1 MASKPVILPET
12 FQGTASW
19 DDWIEHFERV
29 AVVNE
34 WSTNAA
40 KLKWL
45 KVGLTG
51 KAATVL
57 KRLREETRDSYATL
71 KEALKKRFEP
81 ESKKELY
88 MAEFQARQKAG
99 TEDWASFA
107 DDLRLLAEKAY
118 SGLPAEAQEALALN
132 RFLTQLTNPQ
142 ISFAARQ
149 RQPANVEQAVQYTLE
164 CESYLIPHKQVVD
177 TTVAPVS
184 HGVTDNN
191 FTEQLVAAAAN
202 KDNPMS
208 VIMNRLDD
216 IECQLNSLSSP
227 KKRLEQS
234 RSIRRVSNPPQ
245 IQPKPAVVCFKCGQ
259 EGHFAQ
265 VVQPGLRC
273 HILINMTNS

>member
-34 WSTNAA
+34 WTSSAA

-45 KVGLTG
+45 KVRLTG

-57 KRLREETRDSYATL
+57 KHLPEETRDSYTGL
-71 KEALKKRFEP
+71 KEELKKRFEP
-81 ESKKELY
+81 DSKKELY
-88 MAEFQARQKAG
+88 MAEFQARQKTG

-107 DDLRLLAEKAY
+107 DDLRLLAEKVY

-132 RFLTQLTNPQ
+132 RFLTQLANPQ
-142 ISFAARQ
+142 ISFAVRQ
-149 RQPANVEQAVQYTLE
+149 RQPASVDQAVQYTLE

-177 TTVAPVS
+177 TTVAPVN
-184 HGVTDNN
+184 HGGTDNN
-191 FTEQLVAAAAN
+191 CTDQLVAAMPY

-208 VIMNRLDD
+208 VIMKRLDE

-227 KKRLEQS
+227 KKRFEQS
-234 RSIRRVSNPPQ
+234 RGTRRLTNPSQ
-245 IQPKPAVVCFKCGQ
+245 AQPKPAVVFFKCGQ
-259 EGHFAQ
+259 EGHFARGCAARTK
-265 VVQPGLRC
+265 VSYS
-273 HILINMTNS
+273 N